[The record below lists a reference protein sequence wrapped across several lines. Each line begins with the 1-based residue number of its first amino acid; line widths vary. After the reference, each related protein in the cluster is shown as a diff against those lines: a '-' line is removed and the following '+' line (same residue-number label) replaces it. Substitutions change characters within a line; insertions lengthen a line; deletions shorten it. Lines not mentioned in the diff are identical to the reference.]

1 MLKKIGRFVLK
12 AFVGFVLLSVLS
24 VILFRFVPIP
34 FTPLML
40 IRCVQQ
46 ATNGKPMSMYKDW
59 QPISKI
65 SPHLQLAVV
74 ASEDQTFLYHKGFDL
89 KAIQDDIE
97 YNKTHAIK
105 RGASTISQQTAKNV
119 FLWPS
124 RSFIRK
130 GFEVY
135 FTFLI
140 ELFWSKQRIMEVY
153 LNVIEMGDGVYGAEA
168 ASEYYFRMH
177 AKDLTPYQ
185 AASIASIVPDP
196 LKWSPTRMG
205 NRPSQILQQMANL
218 GGVLNYDQKEAPQAV
233 KYRK

>member
-1 MLKKIGRFVLK
+1 MLKKIGRFILK
-12 AFVGFVLLSVLS
+12 AFVGFILLSVLS

-46 ATNGKPMSMYKDW
+46 ATSGKPMTMYKDW

-74 ASEDQTFLYHKGFDL
+74 ASEDQIFLYHKGFDL
-89 KAIQDDIE
+89 KAIKDDIE
-97 YNKTHAIK
+97 YNKTHTIK

-124 RSFIRK
+124 RSFVRK

-153 LNVIEMGDGVYGAEA
+153 LNVIEMGNGVYGAEA
-168 ASEYYFRMH
+168 ASQYYFRMH

-185 AASIASIVPDP
+185 AASIASIIPDP
-196 LKWSPTRMG
+196 LKWKPYNMG
-205 NRPSQILQQMANL
+205 SRPSQILQQMANL